1 MTHAFSRPNIFSTSQ
16 FWCFPFISLTEDIS
30 DCPLHLLSQGQTM
43 KKEAC
48 TSLQTGFGY
57 EAKLNIRSHALRLFG
72 SLPFIAVNVKGF
84 PPLPAPLFRK
94 WEISQYYPPSLWG
107 LGSIFS
113 SCPTVR
119 QREQHLKTLLVV
131 PFFLSMPLSSIHR
144 LLSCVTALCLSVFL
158 LSHLKS
164 IWKVNIRK
172 KKGTVGKSWKETTL
186 LLS

>member
-1 MTHAFSRPNIFSTSQ
+1 MTHAFSRTNIFSTSQ

-94 WEISQYYPPSLWG
+94 GDPGNKPVLSSVSLRVRFNFLLLPNSEAEG
-107 LGSIFS
+107 TASKDPTGGTFLPFYAPLINTQATQLGHCPLSLCFS
-113 SCPTVR
+113 LTP
-119 QREQHLKTLLVV
+119 EKHLKGQYREEER
-131 PFFLSMPLSSIHR
+131 H
-144 LLSCVTALCLSVFL
+144 C
-158 LSHLKS
+158 
-164 IWKVNIRK
+164 W
-172 KKGTVGKSWKETTL
+172 
-186 LLS
+186 